1 MSGQIH
7 HFEYGVITPILSY
20 ALSVLGSVLAL
31 TCAVRAREATSTG
44 QRARWIV
51 GASIALGGTAI
62 WTMHFIAMLGFGVEG
77 TTIRYGVP
85 LTVASLLLAIVSV
98 GIGLSL
104 VGFGRANAVTIIGGG
119 LFTGIGVAAM
129 HYTGMAAMQ
138 LDGTIGYDPVP
149 VVLSVLIAVVA
160 AIVAL
165 WLSVRVRGAWA
176 IVGSALIMGIAV
188 NGMHFTGMTAMHVE
202 LHSETVR
209 HTGVSSGTLLV
220 PIVVGVIIGV
230 IGLVYAMLA
239 VPSDEDR
246 AALAYMDSR
255 RAAGAVPG
263 PAGSTGAGGAGP
275 ASAGLPP
282 GRGRR
287 GAIAAGGA
295 FQQQPRRAST
305 PGGSGFNGFE
315 PRNKA

>member
-31 TCAVRAREATSTG
+31 TCAVRARESTTTG
-44 QRARWIV
+44 QRARWIA

-62 WTMHFIAMLGFGVEG
+62 WTMHFMAMLGFGVEG

-85 LTVASLLLAIVSV
+85 LTVISLVLAIVSV

-104 VGFGRANAVTIIGGG
+104 VGFGRADFVKILGGG

-129 HYTGMAAMQ
+129 HYTGMAGMQ
-138 LDGTIGYDPVP
+138 LDGTISYDVVP

-165 WLSVRVRGAWA
+165 WLSVRVRGGWA
-176 IVGSALIMGIAV
+176 IAGSALIMGVAV

-202 LHSETVR
+202 LHSETIR
-209 HTGVSSGTLLV
+209 RSGVTAGTLLV
-220 PIVVGVIIGV
+220 PIVVAVVIGV

-239 VPSDEDR
+239 APSEEDR
-246 AALAYMDSR
+246 AALAYFESR
-255 RAAGAVPG
+255 RNATAAPG
-263 PAGSTGAGGAGP
+263 PAPAGTP
-275 ASAGLPP
+275 VEQ
-282 GRGRR
+282 GRR
-287 GAIAAGGA
+287 GAVAAGEA
-295 FQQQPRRAST
+295 FPQRPHRAST

-315 PRNKA
+315 PKNKA